1 MYPAQLAK
9 RALVVLLLAFA
20 GVYHLDL
27 NLNRDSPSA
36 DAKKGFRKECERGRE
51 RGREREREREGQKKE
66 RKRERE
72 KERERERARD
82 PTHHTLLLVKVW
94 GRDVA
99 KSTAP

>member
-36 DAKKGFRKECERGRE
+36 DEKKGFRKECERGNERGRE
-51 RGREREREREGQKKE
+51 RGREREREGGTKEREKE

-72 KERERERARD
+72 RERERESER
-82 PTHHTLLLVKVW
+82 PNTPYTSSW
-94 GRDVA
+94 
-99 KSTAP
+99 